1 MNTETPDFCVLCGK
15 ETPYTLDTHIDF
27 RKGYIE
33 GAGQLCEFCYEK
45 HYTGFKVPEGKIAVP
60 IDLVRNSP
68 NNTDLGEKVRD
79 MYWEITNRKI

>member
-15 ETPYTLDTHIDF
+15 ETPYTLDIHVDF

-33 GAGQLCEFCYEK
+33 GAGQLCESCYES
-45 HYTGFKVPEGKIAVP
+45 HYNVNKATEGQVVVP
-60 IDLVRNSP
+60 IDLIYNTP

-79 MYWEITNRKI
+79 MYWKITNRKI